1 MNLNDSVTLKSK
13 KVEYPSKTT
22 INLMSANEVRGDT
35 RSNALLFLVFIVL
48 LAIFVKFAVIDPLS
62 VSRQSTEEL
71 DAAKAELV
79 ALETENQSYTEL
91 SDQYSRYVVTGLTD
105 EETGRADRDELID
118 LLQTKVLGATY
129 ISSVK
134 VAGNSVTVA
143 CVGANLES
151 ISGLVKNLEQ
161 DSRVAY
167 VTVSTAVGR
176 EDTAST
182 ATIQIELKSP
192 SAATEG
198 GDNV

>member
-134 VAGNSVTVA
+134 VVGNSVTVA

-167 VTVSTAVGR
+167 VTVSTAVER